1 MKRPDVLLVRLVGVE
16 PGRERPW
23 MSAEAGR
30 VRGFGG
36 AGSEVGMLDEE
47 SLDEGEVSC
56 SEQLCFHQG
65 QKVFFGLPPLLELP
79 ETLRSS
85 VRWHAQL

>member
-1 MKRPDVLLVRLVGVE
+1 MVLVRLVDVGA
-16 PGRERPW
+16 GRERPW
-23 MSAEAGR
+23 TSAEAGLD
-30 VRGFGG
+30 RGFGG
-36 AGSEVGMLDEE
+36 AGSDVGMLDEE

-56 SEQLCFHQG
+56 SQQLCFHQG

-79 ETLRSS
+79 ETLLSS